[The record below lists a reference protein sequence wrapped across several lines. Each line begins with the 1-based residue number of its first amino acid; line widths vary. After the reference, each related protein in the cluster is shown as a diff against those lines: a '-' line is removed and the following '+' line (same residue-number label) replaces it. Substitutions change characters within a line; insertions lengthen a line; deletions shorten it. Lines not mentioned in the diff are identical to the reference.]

1 MHISFHIGAHCTD
14 DDQLV
19 KSLLKNKGRLA
30 DEGVIVPGP
39 GRYRDLLSKV
49 VPKLAG
55 QPASQDTQ
63 DMLLD
68 AMLDVDDADR
78 LILSHDNFMGGPKKA
93 VEDGQLYPMA
103 GRNTAWLRALFP
115 ANQVEFF
122 LSVRNPASFLPEL
135 WRRLSKNM
143 ELAEF
148 LARFDPH
155 ALYWSDVV
163 HAIRDANPDCPI
175 TVWCNEDT
183 PLIWKEL
190 LHEVAGLE
198 PGVKLMG
205 GLDVMGQI
213 TAKEGMKRLR
223 AYMKTHPAQNEI
235 QRRRILA
242 AFLDKFA
249 LDDAIEEEL
258 DLPGFTEALVDE
270 MTTAYD
276 DDMLELK
283 RIPGVT
289 LLTA

>member
-1 MHISFHIGAHCTD
+1 MHISYHVGAHCTD

-30 DEGVIVPGP
+30 EEGVIVPGP
-39 GRYRDLLSKV
+39 GRYRNLLSEV

-55 QPASQDTQ
+55 DPASRETQ
-63 DMLLD
+63 EMLLD
-68 AMLDVDDADR
+68 AMLDVDDAER
-78 LILSHDNFMGGPKKA
+78 LILSHDNFLGGPRKA
-93 VEDGQLYPMA
+93 MEGGQLYPMA
-103 GRNTAWLRALFP
+103 ARNTAWLRNLFP
-115 ANQVEFF
+115 DNPVEFF
-122 LSVRNPASFLPEL
+122 VALRNPASLVPEL
-135 WRRLSKNM
+135 WRRLSGHVDLKT
-143 ELAEF
+143 F
-148 LARFDPH
+148 LGSFDPH
-155 ALYWSDVV
+155 ALYWSDVI

-190 LHEVAGLE
+190 LHEVAGLDQ
-198 PGVKLMG
+198 GVKLMG

-235 QRRRILA
+235 QRRRILS
-242 AFLDKFA
+242 AFLDKYA
-249 LDDAIEEEL
+249 LDDVIEEEV
-258 DLPGFTEALVDE
+258 DLPGWTDELVAE
-270 MTTAYD
+270 MSAGYD
-276 DDMLELK
+276 DDMLEVK